1 MLPVRPTGYRGVVRP
16 TNRLETLFDRMFEDV
31 DRAIGTVAGGRGPTP
46 APAPAAVEIVPM
58 AIWEDEDHFG
68 FEFEVPGIAQ
78 DALELTVH
86 DGRLYLRGERAP
98 AAGRTYL
105 YNGRTFG
112 RFERFVAL
120 PDLADPERVEAALT
134 DGVLS
139 LRFARRSPGGSPS
152 APPRR
157 HPRRR
162 RASRPGADAG
172 RSRAAKPSR
181 PRRRCPRARR
191 RRHWPAPEALV

>member
-31 DRAIGTVAGGRGPTP
+31 DRVFGTVAGGR
-46 APAPAAVEIVPM
+46 APAPVAVEIVPM

-86 DGRLYLRGERAP
+86 DGRLSLKGERAP
-98 AAGRTYL
+98 VEGRKYL
-105 YNGRTFG
+105 HNGRTFG

-120 PDLADPERVEAALT
+120 PEQADPERVEAALA

-139 LRFARRSPGGSPS
+139 LRFAKKQE
-152 APPRR
+152 AKPRR
-157 HPRRR
+157 IAISPDT
-162 RASRPGADAG
+162 P
-172 RSRAAKPSR
+172 AAEP
-181 PRRRCPRARR
+181 PQG
-191 RRHWPAPEALV
+191 